1 MKKSSSLL
9 KGNASTFGRDV
20 LDVVC
25 LIPFGRVTT
34 YGAIAA
40 YLGSKKSSR
49 TVGWILNSVKGH
61 SAIPAHRVVNRFG
74 LLTGKNHFK
83 SPTTMQEMLES
94 EGINIEND
102 LVVDFE
108 NYFGIQL
115 QRFPFKFSNL
125 CTFDKI

>member
-74 LLTGKNHFK
+74 LLSGKNHFK
-83 SPTTMQEMLES
+83 FPTSMQEMLES
-94 EGINIEND
+94 EG
-102 LVVDFE
+102 
-108 NYFGIQL
+108 
-115 QRFPFKFSNL
+115 
-125 CTFDKI
+125 

>member
-74 LLTGKNHFK
+74 LLSGKNHFK

-108 NYFGIQL
+108 NYFWNPTSTLSI
-115 QRFPFKFSNL
+115 
-125 CTFDKI
+125 